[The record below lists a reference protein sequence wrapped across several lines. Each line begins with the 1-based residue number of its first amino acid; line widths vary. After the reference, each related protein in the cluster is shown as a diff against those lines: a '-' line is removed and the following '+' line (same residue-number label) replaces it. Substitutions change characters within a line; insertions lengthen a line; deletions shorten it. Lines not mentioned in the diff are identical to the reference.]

1 MKFEIYKPT
10 QGKYTR
16 IGTVVGVML
25 IVVVAAVKI
34 SDLLKTSKIEFVSQP
49 AFRYGVPALMTAVIG
64 LVLLWIVNRAKAA
77 DFLIATEGEMKKV
90 SWSSRREVI
99 GSTKVVLVT
108 TFILASVLWAMDV
121 GLWIAFDVLGI
132 GPGGS

>member
-25 IVVVAAVKI
+25 IVVVGAVKI
-34 SDLLKTSKIEFVSQP
+34 SDLLKTSSIKVVSDP
-49 AFRYGVPALMTAVIG
+49 VFRYGVPALVTAMIG
-64 LVLLWIVNRAKAA
+64 LVVLWIINRAKAA

-108 TFILASVLWAMDV
+108 TFILAGVLWAMDV
-121 GLWIAFDVLGI
+121 GLWIAFNKLGI
-132 GPGGS
+132 GPGSS

>member
-16 IGTVVGVML
+16 IGTVAGVML

-34 SDLLKTSKIEFVSQP
+34 SDLLKTSKIEMVSDP
-49 AFRYGVPALMTAVIG
+49 TFRYGVPALLTAAIG
-64 LVLLWIVNRAKAA
+64 LLVLWIINRPRTA

-121 GLWIAFDVLGI
+121 GLWILFARLHI
-132 GPGGS
+132 APGGN